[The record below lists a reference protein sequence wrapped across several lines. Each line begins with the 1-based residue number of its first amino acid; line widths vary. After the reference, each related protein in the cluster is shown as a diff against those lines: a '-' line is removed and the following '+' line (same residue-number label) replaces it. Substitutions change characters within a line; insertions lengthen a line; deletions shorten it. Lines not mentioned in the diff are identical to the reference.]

1 MARKSRSSLSIK
13 LSAAA
18 IAAAVAIQVGNS
30 GMTVSEAGVDLV
42 MRSEDCRVA
51 VYRDAVGLPTAG
63 CGHLVT
69 DGEYR
74 VGQTLTE
81 PEIRDLIVDD
91 LSPTVECVN
100 KGIKGIKGSKTTQG
114 QFDAFVDLTFNIGC
128 GRFLR
133 STALRCH
140 RNGDAQCAT
149 TGIGLW
155 NKAGGRVLSGLVRRR
170 NADIERYRSRD
181 E

>member
-1 MARKSRSSLSIK
+1 MPRKSRASSLSIK

-18 IAAAVAIQVGNS
+18 IAAAVAIQVGNG

-42 MRSEDCRVA
+42 MQSEDCRVA

-100 KGIKGIKGSKTTQG
+100 RGIKGSKTTQG
-114 QFDAFVDLTFNIGC
+114 QFNAFVDLTFNIGC
-128 GRFLR
+128 ARFLR
-133 STALRCH
+133 STALKCH
-140 RNGDAQCAT
+140 LKGDAQCAT

-170 NADIERYRSRD
+170 NADIEMYRSHD
-181 E
+181 D